1 MERNKNSNMIY
12 KVIRAAMILFWV
24 YVGMDKLWQ
33 LGAFKI
39 ALEQQPLISY
49 LAPVIYWLLPLIEIG
64 VGVFLAI
71 PSARLSALG
80 WKVSAILIFVFSIY
94 IGLGVLNVYEKKPC
108 MCTSFLSNISW
119 IKHLFVNL
127 VILGLSITGWR
138 LHRKT
143 INYGER
149 ALTGRTNIAL
159 FLIGFMATGAISY
172 CNIHYT
178 KSKDIWY
185 APDSIY
191 DYQQPNTASSNVKGL
206 LVSTYDRYTGPY
218 RQLFTKRLQASSF
231 PHQLQACSTE
241 RRVAYA
247 NQIFKQLW
255 LHDIRRSHDY
265 RILSI

>member
-1 MERNKNSNMIY
+1 MEANKTGNIIY

-119 IKHLFVNL
+119 TAHLIFNL
-127 VILGLSITGWR
+127 IILGLSITGWR

-159 FLIGFMATGAISY
+159 FLIGFMAMGAINY
-172 CNIHYT
+172 WNIHDT

-218 RQLFTKRLQASSF
+218 RQLFTKSLQTGSF
-231 PHQLQACSTE
+231 TNQFLVCNTE
-241 RRVAYA
+241 RRVATC
-247 NQIFKQLW
+247 
-255 LHDIRRSHDY
+255 
-265 RILSI
+265 

>member
-1 MERNKNSNMIY
+1 MERNKKSNMIY
-12 KVIRAAMILFWV
+12 KIIRAAMILFWV
-24 YVGMDKLWQ
+24 YVGMEKLWQ

-39 ALEQQPLISY
+39 ALEQQPVISS
-49 LAPVIYWLLPLIEIG
+49 LAPILFWLLPLIEIG
-64 VGVFLAI
+64 VGVLLAI
-71 PSARLSALG
+71 PSARLCSRG
-80 WKVSAILIFVFSIY
+80 WKVSTILIIAFSIY
-94 IGLGVLNVYEKKPC
+94 IGLGILNVYDKKPC

-119 IKHLFVNL
+119 TAHLIFNL
-127 VILGLSITGWR
+127 IILGLSITGWR

-143 INYGER
+143 INYDER

-218 RQLFTKRLQASSF
+218 RQLFTKSLQTGSF
-231 PHQLQACSTE
+231 TNQLPVCNTE
-241 RRVAYA
+241 RRVATC
-247 NQIFKQLW
+247 
-255 LHDIRRSHDY
+255 
-265 RILSI
+265 

>member
-1 MERNKNSNMIY
+1 MEANKTGNMLY
-12 KVIRAAMILFWV
+12 KVIRAVMILFWI
-24 YVGMDKLWQ
+24 YVGMEKLWQ

-49 LAPVIYWLLPLIEIG
+49 LAPMLFWLLPLVEIG
-64 VGVFLAI
+64 IGVLLGI
-71 PSARLSALG
+71 PSARLSAWG
-80 WKVSAILIFVFSIY
+80 WKVSTILILVFSIY

-119 IKHLFVNL
+119 TAHLVFNL
-127 VILGLSITGWR
+127 IILGLSITGWR
-138 LHRKT
+138 LHHT
-143 INYGER
+143 AINYSAR
-149 ALTGRTNIAL
+149 SLTGRTHIAL
-159 FLIGFMATGAISY
+159 FLIGFMAMGAISY
-172 CNIHYT
+172 WNIHDT
-178 KSKDIWY
+178 KSKDMWY
-185 APDSIY
+185 APNSIY
-191 DYQQPNTASSNVKGL
+191 D
-206 LVSTYDRYTGPY
+206 TYDRYKGPY

-231 PHQLQACSTE
+231 THQLLDCSTE

>member
-49 LAPVIYWLLPLIEIG
+49 LAPVIYWLPPLIEIG

-94 IGLGVLNVYEKKPC
+94 IGLGILNVYDKKPC

-119 IKHLFVNL
+119 TAHLIFNL
-127 VILGLSITGWR
+127 IILGLSITGWR
-138 LHRKT
+138 LHRT
-143 INYGER
+143 VVNYGER
-149 ALTGRTNIAL
+149 ALMGKAHIAL
-159 FLIGFMATGAISY
+159 FLIGFMAMGAISY
-172 CNIHYT
+172 WNIHDT
-178 KSKDIWY
+178 KSKDMWY

-218 RQLFTKRLQASSF
+218 RQLFTKSLQTGSF
-231 PHQLQACSTE
+231 TNQFLVCNTE
-241 RRVAYA
+241 RRVATC
-247 NQIFKQLW
+247 
-255 LHDIRRSHDY
+255 
-265 RILSI
+265 

>member
-64 VGVFLAI
+64 VGVLLAI

-80 WKVSAILIFVFSIY
+80 WKVSAILILVFSIY
-94 IGLGVLNVYEKKPC
+94 IGLGVLNVYDKKPC
-108 MCTSFLSNISW
+108 MCTSFLNNISW
-119 IKHLFVNL
+119 TAHLIFNL
-127 VILGLSITGWR
+127 IILGLSITGWR

-185 APDSIY
+185 APYSIY
-191 DYQQPNTASSNVKGL
+191 DY
-206 LVSTYDRYTGPY
+206 
-218 RQLFTKRLQASSF
+218 
-231 PHQLQACSTE
+231 
-241 RRVAYA
+241 
-247 NQIFKQLW
+247 
-255 LHDIRRSHDY
+255 
-265 RILSI
+265 

>member
-1 MERNKNSNMIY
+1 MIY
-12 KVIRAAMILFWV
+12 KIIRAAMILFWV

-49 LAPVIYWLLPLIEIG
+49 LAPVIYWLLPLMEIG
-64 VGVFLAI
+64 VGVLLAI
-71 PSARLSALG
+71 PSARLRAWG
-80 WKVSAILIFVFSIY
+80 WKVSTILILVFSIY

-159 FLIGFMATGAISY
+159 FLIGFMAMGAISY
-172 CNIHYT
+172 WNIHYT
-178 KSKDIWY
+178 KSKDMWY
-185 APDSIY
+185 TPDSIY
-191 DYQQPNTASSNVKGL
+191 DYWDPNTASSNIKSL
-206 LVSTYDRYTGPY
+206 LASKYDRYTGPY
-218 RQLFTKRLQASSF
+218 RQLFTKSLQTNNLIQ
-231 PHQLQACSTE
+231 QLLVCKTE
-241 RRVAYA
+241 RRVATC
-247 NQIFKQLW
+247 
-255 LHDIRRSHDY
+255 
-265 RILSI
+265 

>member
-24 YVGMDKLWQ
+24 YVGMEKLWQ

-49 LAPVIYWLLPLIEIG
+49 LAPVIYWLPPLIEIG

-94 IGLGVLNVYEKKPC
+94 IGLGILNVYDKKPC

-119 IKHLFVNL
+119 TAHLIFNL
-127 VILGLSITGWR
+127 IILGLSITGWR
-138 LHRKT
+138 LHHT
-143 INYGER
+143 VINYSAR
-149 ALTGRTNIAL
+149 ALTGRTHIAL
-159 FLIGFMATGAISY
+159 FLIGFMAMGAISY
-172 CNIHYT
+172 WNIHDT
-178 KSKDIWY
+178 KSKDMWY

-191 DYQQPNTASSNVKGL
+191 DYQQPNPASGNIKGL

-218 RQLFTKRLQASSF
+218 RQLFTKSLQAKNF
-231 PHQLQACSTE
+231 TLQLLACSTE
-241 RRVAYA
+241 RRVA
-247 NQIFKQLW
+247 LC
-255 LHDIRRSHDY
+255 
-265 RILSI
+265 